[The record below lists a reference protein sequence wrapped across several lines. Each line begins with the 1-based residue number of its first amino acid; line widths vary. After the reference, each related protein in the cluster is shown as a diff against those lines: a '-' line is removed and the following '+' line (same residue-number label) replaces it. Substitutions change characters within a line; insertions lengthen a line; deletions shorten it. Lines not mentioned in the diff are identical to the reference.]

1 MTFDEIRNK
10 FFAVADSRTFETIF
24 DYIFNVYNLNM
35 LLQERK
41 YVPPDRAWSY
51 EVKNDT
57 HILIG
62 YTGKVFFTLRKTPHS
77 LLLDE
82 GTESQIELIGD
93 KAYHYGKEIPLID
106 ILENRR

>member
-62 YTGKVFFTLRKTPHS
+62 YTGKVFFIVPSGLR
-77 LLLDE
+77 
-82 GTESQIELIGD
+82 
-93 KAYHYGKEIPLID
+93 IPLYID
-106 ILENRR
+106 CAVSPKKKNCLFVALMNSNISSLSKS